1 MNKGDLI
8 KLVAEKANI
17 SKAQATDAI
26 NATFDG
32 IQDALVKED
41 KAAFIGFGTFSISER
56 KARVGINPS
65 TRAEMKIP
73 AMKLVKFKPGKA
85 LKDAVR

>member
-8 KLVAEKANI
+8 KLVAEKASI

-32 IQDALVKED
+32 IQDALTKED
-41 KAAFIGFGTFSISER
+41 KAAFIGFGTFSISKR
-56 KARVGINPS
+56 KARIGKNPA
-65 TRAEMKIP
+65 TGAELKIP
-73 AMKLVKFKPGKA
+73 AMNLVKFKPGKA